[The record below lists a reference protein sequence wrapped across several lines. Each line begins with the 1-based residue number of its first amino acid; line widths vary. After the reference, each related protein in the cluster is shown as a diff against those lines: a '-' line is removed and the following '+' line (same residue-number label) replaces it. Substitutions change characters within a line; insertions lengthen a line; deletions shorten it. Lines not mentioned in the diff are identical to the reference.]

1 MEDRIRSFSNINNNH
16 LFPTN
21 DASTSKVQE
30 EGEYFLNCLYVIL
43 YTIIFV
49 KYLDK
54 GENLIYKTAVYEKV
68 NKNGQTINIL

>member
-21 DASTSKVQE
+21 ASTSKVQE